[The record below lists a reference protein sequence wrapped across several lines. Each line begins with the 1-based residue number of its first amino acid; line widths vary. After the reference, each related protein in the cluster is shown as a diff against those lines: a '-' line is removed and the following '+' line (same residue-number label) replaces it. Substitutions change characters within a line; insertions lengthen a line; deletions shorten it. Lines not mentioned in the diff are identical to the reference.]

1 MEHYKITEADIEGMI
16 YYLRVYHPENANREY
31 AAELLEYMKATYHRL
46 ALTNPDVLGE
56 LYEAFQRSKGQ
67 STL

>member
-31 AAELLEYMKATYHRL
+31 AAELLEYMKASYQRL
-46 ALTNPDVLGE
+46 ALTNLNVLDD
-56 LYEAFQRSKGQ
+56 LYEAFQKSKN
-67 STL
+67 S